1 MSDKAQGGA
10 ASQMGL
16 CPVCKQGPVTVQ
28 ASHDDGRQQGY
39 CKQHDSFLP
48 LVSMN
53 EGGLSSMKERAVSS
67 GG

>member
-10 ASQMGL
+10 AAQMGL

-48 LVSMN
+48 LVRDSAS
-53 EGGLSSMKERAVSS
+53 EPWRLEDAQP
-67 GG
+67 